1 MTDDPWQHAR
11 DDIAAEHV
19 DLDIARIIECF
30 DRHAVEYLIV
40 GGVAATLHGASRPTG
55 DFDSLPATT
64 TENLTRLA
72 TALKELGAYLRVED
86 VSDEE
91 TRALTVLLD
100 ALMLKNMDI
109 STWRTD
115 AGDIDVLTALPTR
128 DGGRT
133 FYDDLATRARR
144 TSLGGTTVTVAAL
157 VDIIASKDWS
167 NARKT
172 TTPSPS
178 CANCNAART
187 RTPDASTPGRFS

>member
-1 MTDDPWQHAR
+1 VTDDPWQHAR

-167 NARKT
+167 NRPKDH
-172 TTPSPS
+172 
-178 CANCNAART
+178 
-187 RTPDASTPGRFS
+187 DALPELRELQRRQDENP